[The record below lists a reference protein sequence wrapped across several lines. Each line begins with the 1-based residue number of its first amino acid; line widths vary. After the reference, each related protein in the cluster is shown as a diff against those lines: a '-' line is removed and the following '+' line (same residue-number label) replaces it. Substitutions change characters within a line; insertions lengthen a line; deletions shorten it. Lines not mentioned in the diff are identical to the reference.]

1 VILPGSEKDA
11 VGLVGIGIGAL
22 GIIVRLEEVLI
33 VWLRRGLA
41 VQKGE
46 GTAGT
51 EERDCCAE
59 GRGTARPQERACCA
73 EGRGHCWA

>member
-1 VILPGSEKDA
+1 MILPRPEKDA
-11 VGLVGIGIGAL
+11 VGMVGITIGAL

-41 VQKGE
+41 AQKGE
-46 GTAGT
+46 GTAGP
-51 EERDCCAE
+51 E
-59 GRGTARPQERACCA
+59 ERACCA